1 MELRERLE
9 TLANNSEKYITE
21 LTELAHEI
29 IDTEAKINS
38 LKIDLKALKKSVS
51 EGDSSS
57 DNSKINEELAALTSK
72 ISTLKIEFKEKRN
85 SYKTDIKGQYTELLS
100 SGEDKAT
107 ITRVMKITL
116 GRMNITR
123 GENPIISFFK
133 KNFTKSKKEEIAYTE
148 HYEEIL
154 EKRQSKLNELRL
166 EGENKVENLKN
177 ENLNISKNKMIDK
190 ITKEKL
196 INSNKAEIKK
206 AKITQALNSYEL
218 TEEVVDLITFISINS
233 SERYKVKKE
242 ENKQIF
248 RELKLKLT
256 EDVEKEKTA
265 FEGKLA
271 AEQQAFEAAHAS
283 TPATKEELKEHRINI
298 ADIKFAHKQNLND
311 LKSLCEEKKS
321 KLKDDAYNIKNE
333 EFAALEKAN
342 NRKLPSKFIFDQK
355 YSNYASTFSLKNFI
369 LKNGLYIAIVF
380 LFIIA
385 IIYYG
390 VDTGRFLLDGSTI
403 LLIFNQVA
411 PKIFLAL
418 GVAGL
423 IVLAGTDLSIG
434 RLVGLAAVLCGMF
447 IVPDG
452 KTSVQFFENPVTF
465 FQGWP
470 LGIRVLF
477 GFVLAIFACTL
488 ISTIAGFFTAKFK
501 MHAFISTLSTQLITF
516 GLFAGI
522 TKNTFTGNPDPNV
535 SKFVSDYIP
544 GTEFSPMII
553 YAIVGIAIMWFI
565 WNKTKF
571 GKNMFAV
578 GGNAEAA
585 SVSGINVFWVTLGV
599 FMLAGVYYGVG
610 GSLYGIYT
618 GNVRAQ
624 TGQGME
630 ADAIAACVV
639 GGVSFSG
646 GIGKISGVVIGAI
659 LFQAITVVLPFIGIT
674 NANYQLAIK
683 GLIILSAVALDC
695 AKYLKKK

>member
-1 MELRERLE
+1 MELKERLQAIA
-9 TLANNSEKYITE
+9 TNSEKYITE
-21 LTELAHEI
+21 LTELVYKI
-29 IDTEAKINS
+29 IDIDAQINS
-38 LKIDLKALKKSVS
+38 LKIDIKTLKKNNSVDGSS
-51 EGDSSS
+51 EI
-57 DNSKINEELAALTSK
+57 SKINEELATLNSK
-72 ISTLKIEFKEKRN
+72 LGNLKTEFKTKKASHKEE
-85 SYKTDIKGQYTELLS
+85 IKGQYKELLS

-107 ITRVMKITL
+107 ITRAMKITL
-116 GRMNITR
+116 GRMNITY
-123 GENPIISFFK
+123 GENPLISFFK
-133 KNFTKSKKEEIAYTE
+133 KNFTKSKKEEVCYSE
-148 HYEEIL
+148 NYEEL
-154 EKRQSKLNELRL
+154 LTKRQNRLNELRL
-166 EGENKVENLKN
+166 EGENKIENLKN

-190 ITKEKL
+190 LTKEKL

-218 TEEVVDLITFISINS
+218 TEEVVDLVTFISINS
-233 SERYKVKKE
+233 SQRYKAKKI
-242 ENKQIF
+242 ENKQLF
-248 RELKLKLT
+248 EELKI
-256 EDVEKEKTA
+256 
-265 FEGKLA
+265 KLA
-271 AEQQAFEAAHAS
+271 EDIAKENAAYEKKLVAEQRTFDQTHGT

-298 ADIKFAHKQNLND
+298 ADIKFAHKQNIND
-311 LKSLCEEKKS
+311 LKSIAEEKKT
-321 KLKDDAYNIKNE
+321 KLKDEAYGIKSE

-342 NRKLPSKFIFDQK
+342 NRKLPTKYVFDQK

-385 IIYYG
+385 IIYYA
-390 VDTGRFLLDGSTI
+390 VDTGRFLLDGSTL
-403 LLIFNQVA
+403 LLILNQVA

-452 KTSVQFFENPVTF
+452 KTSVEFFENPVTF

-470 LGIRVLF
+470 LGLRVLL
-477 GFVLAIFACTL
+477 GFALAIFACTL

-535 SKFVSDYIP
+535 SKFVSDFIP

-553 YAIVGIAIMWFI
+553 YAILGIIIMWFI

-659 LFQAITVVLPFIGIT
+659 LFQAITVVLPFVGIT

-683 GLIILSAVALDC
+683 GLIILAAVALDC